1 MKISDLLEIDM
12 ALPATTTATPAPGAT
27 AQGATLDPKNQ
38 MVAQD
43 PAAQQKQMQLQIAQ
57 HQKEVQD
64 KKKEMTDQIADLTKQ
79 ITDLRKQMAE
89 IK

>member
-1 MKISDLLEIDM
+1 MKISDLLEAPI
-12 ALPATTTATPAPGAT
+12 PPATPAPGST
-27 AQGATLDPKNQ
+27 AQGAALNTQSQ

-64 KKKEMTDQIADLTKQ
+64 KKKEITDQIADLTAQ
-79 ITDLRKQMAE
+79 INDLRKQMSE
-89 IK
+89 LK

>member
-1 MKISDLLEIDM
+1 MKISDLLE
-12 ALPATTTATPAPGAT
+12 APLPMSAPAPGAT
-27 AQGATLDPKNQ
+27 AQGATLNTGNQ

-64 KKKEMTDQIADLTKQ
+64 KKKEITDQIADLTKQ
-79 ITDLRKQMAE
+79 ITDLRKQMSE
-89 IK
+89 LK

>member
-1 MKISDLLEIDM
+1 MRISDLLEAPM
-12 ALPATTTATPAPGAT
+12 PTTPPAPGAT
-27 AQGATLDPKNQ
+27 AQGATLNPQSQ

-64 KKKEMTDQIADLTKQ
+64 RKKQISDQIADLTKQ
-79 ITDLRKQMAE
+79 ITDLRKELAE

>member
-1 MKISDLLEIDM
+1 MKISDLLEAVPM
-12 ALPATTTATPAPGAT
+12 APGATPAPGAT
-27 AQGATLDPKNQ
+27 AQGATLNTGSQ

-64 KKKEMTDQIADLTKQ
+64 KKKEITDQIADLTKQ
-79 ITDLRKQMAE
+79 ITDLRQQMSE
-89 IK
+89 LK

>member
-1 MKISDLLEIDM
+1 MKIADLLEAPI
-12 ALPATTTATPAPGAT
+12 PPATPAPGAT
-27 AQGATLDPKNQ
+27 AQGAALDPKNQ

-64 KKKEMTDQIADLTKQ
+64 KKKEITDQIADLTKQ

-89 IK
+89 LK

>member
-1 MKISDLLEIDM
+1 MKISDLLEAVPM
-12 ALPATTTATPAPGAT
+12 APGAAPAPGAT
-27 AQGATLDPKNQ
+27 AQGATLNTGSQ

-64 KKKEMTDQIADLTKQ
+64 KKKQMTDQIADLTKQ
-79 ITDLRKQMAE
+79 ITDLKQQMAE
-89 IK
+89 LK

>member
-1 MKISDLLEIDM
+1 MKITDLLEEP
-12 ALPATTTATPAPGAT
+12 LPTPGTAPATPAPGST
-27 AQGATLDPKNQ
+27 AQGATLDPNSQ
-38 MVAQD
+38 MVAKD

-79 ITDLRKQMAE
+79 ITDIRKQMAE
-89 IK
+89 LK